1 MGNRTEFTPVRTKKG
16 TMMRGKVSKL
26 ETGTATA
33 EFAVVLPAVM
43 VVALLLF
50 SSAKAVLV
58 SMNCQET
65 ANVAARELMV
75 SGGDASIAPLVT
87 RVAGGRATAAT
98 SKAGDEIT
106 VRVRCPVL
114 PGPLGVLPAS
124 VEGYAVG
131 VLHE

>member
-1 MGNRTEFTPVRTKKG
+1 
-16 TMMRGKVSKL
+16 MRGKVSKL